1 MKGLELAKQ
10 YYIEY
15 GAPMLKRDFPELES
29 LIAVGLVGSGSEC
42 FGFDDDISTDH
53 DFEPCFCLFLP
64 DEDIIDSKAEFLLE
78 RAYSKLPNEFMGY
91 KRSPIAPVG
100 KRRHGVIRIADFYE
114 EKLGVRD
121 GRLSLDA
128 WASIPEY
135 ALAEAVNGEI
145 FRDELGLFSNI
156 RNELLN
162 MPHDV
167 MLKKLAGNLLLM
179 AQSGQYNYYRCI
191 SRQET
196 GAAQLAAIEFAKSAM
211 AVIFLF
217 NGKYMPYYKWSFRAL
232 RELPLFG
239 NLEYS
244 LEYLISSE
252 NTQENSKLKYD
263 MIEDISALFIEELKR
278 RNLTDAT
285 CGDLE
290 KHAYSVNDRIEDG
303 NIRNKN
309 ILFAI

>member
-10 YYIEY
+10 YYLEY
-15 GAPMLKRDFPELES
+15 GVPMLKKDFPELEP

-53 DFEPCFCLFLP
+53 DFEPGFCLFLP
-64 DEDIIDSKAEFLLE
+64 DESIVDSKAEFLLE
-78 RAYSKLPNEFMGY
+78 RAYSKLPREFMGY
-91 KRSPIAPVG
+91 SRSYLAPVG
-100 KRRHGVIRIADFYE
+100 KRRHGVIRTAEFYK
-114 EKLGVRD
+114 EKIGVCD
-121 GRLSLDA
+121 GKLTTDIWL
-128 WASIPEY
+128 SIPEY
-135 ALAEAVNGEI
+135 ALAEAVNGEV
-145 FRDELGLFSNI
+145 FYDELGQFSAI
-156 RNELLN
+156 RQELLS
-162 MPHDV
+162 MPQDV
-167 MLKKLAGNLLLM
+167 ILKKLAGNLLLM

-191 SRQET
+191 SRGET

-239 NLEYS
+239 NLDYS

-252 NTQENSKLKYD
+252 NTEENSKLKYD

-278 RNLTDAT
+278 RELTDAI

-290 KHAYSVNDRIEDG
+290 KHAYSVNDKIEDS